1 MIAPPVTDMSNEHKR
16 KHFLA
21 SSDDHAGKLRYKQG
35 GLDADVSQFDGLVK
49 ISGKQTTS
57 VDIDND
63 SSLSRDSNSAV
74 CTQRSIKAYVDEHT
88 HVIDD
93 TTKLPLAGGTMTG
106 NIDMDGSSVEGINRI
121 YFNGHSRFI
130 NDMID
135 DDTFTSGV
143 DAQAVASAESIKAYV
158 DASTPQ
164 YILHI
169 MNVGWYSTTGKIYL
183 PLTGY
188 TIEKTATTGNNEYIS
203 FVAPYD
209 GELEKVVVRSENACG
224 SSKVGFHKSA
234 TNTEVP
240 NSTATEEITVAMGS
254 DDTAYAFNFTGTSSF
269 DAGDIIAISFDPTS
283 SAYDTVATIIF
294 KFDTTQGV

>member
-1 MIAPPVTDMSNEHKR
+1 MSNEHKR

-57 VDIDND
+57 VDILND
-63 SSLSRDSNSAV
+63 SLLSRDSNSAV

-88 HVIDD
+88 HIIDD

-106 NIDMDGSSVEGINRI
+106 SIDMDGSSVEGINRI
-121 YFNGHSRFI
+121 YFNGHARFI

-164 YILHI
+164 YMLHI
-169 MNVGWYSTTGKIYL
+169 MNVGWSSTTGKIYL
-183 PLTGY
+183 PLNGYVIERTSTTGY
-188 TIEKTATTGNNEYIS
+188 NEYIA

-209 GELEKVVVRSENACG
+209 GELERVVVRSEAACG
-224 SSKVGFHKSA
+224 SSIVGFHKSA

-240 NSTATEEITVAMGS
+240 STSATEAITVNMAA
-254 DDTAYAFNFTGTSSF
+254 DDTAYAFDFTGTASF
-269 DAGDIIAISFDPTS
+269 DAGDILAISFDPAS
-283 SAYDTVATIIF
+283 STNDSVATIIF